1 MKMIALQINKKE
13 IVTYWVPIGIIILIL
28 FIAYPLSLAIL
39 CGYFL
44 FPITNFFYSKIK
56 MPIIFSVLLTEALI
70 LTGVLLFLFFIVQ
83 TLIDL
88 IPLIHD
94 HVVLLPIDQLQKHPI
109 FLMFEGEFQELLNK
123 LLNNLLINLTHL
135 PSYFFEV
142 FLFSIGLFF
151 SLTESTKDRLWFLVY
166 FPKKSRSFF
175 QRALIKASVVVN
187 KFLSVGLKLFLLTL
201 ILLSIGFSVLGL
213 HNPIKYAFL
222 ISLVDS
228 IPFLGT
234 GLILIPLSVYFF
246 LMDEQMVGTIILL
259 LYLFVQLT
267 RHIVD
272 SMLWSASM
280 QIKAVHVFFL
290 SAAAILLFGF
300 IGILFSP
307 FIYLFANKWESL
319 TKTSSQ

>member
-1 MKMIALQINKKE
+1 MIALQINKKE

-44 FPITNFFYSKIK
+44 FPITNFFYNKIK

-187 KFLSVGLKLFLLTL
+187 KFLSVGLKLFLLTFL
-201 ILLSIGFSVLGL
+201 LLSIGFIVLGL

-246 LMDEQMVGTIILL
+246 LMDEQIVGTIILL

-319 TKTSSQ
+319 TKTSTSSQ

>member
-1 MKMIALQINKKE
+1 MIALQINKKE

>member
-1 MKMIALQINKKE
+1 MKLITLQLNKKE
-13 IVTYWVPIGIIILIL
+13 IITDWLPIGIIILIL
-28 FIAYPLSLAIL
+28 FIAYPLSLSIL
-39 CGYFL
+39 FGYFL
-44 FPITNFFYSKIK
+44 SPITNFFYKKINL
-56 MPIIFSVLLTEALI
+56 PILISVLLTEALI
-70 LTGVLLFLFFIVQ
+70 LSSLLLFLFFIVQ
-83 TLIDL
+83 ALIDL

-94 HVVLLPIDQLQKHPI
+94 HIVLLPIDELQKHPI
-109 FLMFEGEFQELLNK
+109 FIMFEGKMQEILNK
-123 LLNNLLINLTHL
+123 LLNSLLMNLTHL
-135 PSYFFEV
+135 PSYFFEL

-151 SLTESTKDRLWFLVY
+151 SLSESTKDRLWFLVY
-166 FPKKSRSFF
+166 FPKKIRHFS
-175 QRALIKASVVVN
+175 QRALVKASLVIN
-187 KFLSVGLKLFLLTL
+187 KFLSVELKLFIITFF
-201 ILLSIGFSVLGL
+201 ILCIGFNLLGL

-222 ISLVDS
+222 VSLVDS

-234 GLILIPLSVYFF
+234 GLILIPLSIYFF
-246 LMDEQMVGTIILL
+246 LLDEQMVGTIILL

-290 SAAAILLFGF
+290 SAAAILIFGF

-307 FIYLFANKWESL
+307 FIYLFANKWESF

>member
-1 MKMIALQINKKE
+1 MIALQINKKE
-13 IVTYWVPIGIIILIL
+13 FVTYWVPIGIIILIL
-28 FIAYPLSLAIL
+28 FIAFPLSLAIL

-44 FPITNFFYSKIK
+44 FPITNFFYNKIK
-56 MPIIFSVLLTEALI
+56 MPIVLSVLLTEALI
-70 LTGVLLFLFFIVQ
+70 LSGVLLFLFFIVQ

-109 FLMFEGEFQELLNK
+109 FLMFEGEFQELLSK
-123 LLNNLLINLTHL
+123 LLNNLLIYLTHL

-142 FLFSIGLFF
+142 LLFSIGLFF
-151 SLTESTKDRLWFLVY
+151 SLSESTKDRLWFLVY
-166 FPKKSRSFF
+166 FPKKARPFF
-175 QRALIKASVVVN
+175 QRALIKISVVIN
-187 KFLSVGLKLFLLTL
+187 KFLSVELKLFLLTFF
-201 ILLSIGFSVLGL
+201 LLSIGFSVLGL
-213 HNPIKYAFL
+213 HSPIKYAFL

-234 GLILIPLSVYFF
+234 GLILIPLSLYFF
-246 LMDEQMVGTIILL
+246 LMDQQMVGTIILL

-319 TKTSSQ
+319 MKTSSQ